1 MKKFY
6 ISILTLIII
15 SCNSS
20 GNSNITSL
28 IENGDLEELKKRKK
42 EYVDTMNTMQ
52 VELNEI
58 NDGIAFLDENEKLT
72 LVSNYE
78 IKEKVFN
85 SYMEAQ
91 ANLKTR
97 KNVLILPEFQGTLEK
112 IFVYEGQYVKKG
124 KLLAEINDS
133 GLKEQLDQLTI
144 QANFAKE
151 NFERTERLWNN
162 NIGSEIQFL
171 KSKTDFESSQKMV
184 EQMKDRLAKTKIY
197 APFDGEVDE
206 IISNQGSN
214 LIPGVSQIL
223 RLVNLD
229 KIYAEASV
237 SEKYI
242 SFIEEGTEAIVQ
254 VPLLGKEIKSQIIQT
269 GNFIN
274 PSNRTF
280 RVEVPV
286 ENIDK
291 KIKQNLDAKIKIN
304 IYSKDDAVVIP
315 LRIVREDASGENFVY
330 VMNEYA
336 SELGMN
342 NTSFNNASGLPDP
355 LNVTSAYDKYSKSKF
370 LNASGFKI
378 YSVSLDKNKS
388 SWLSAIK
395 QDKLSWSEHVCDYK
409 GWQSDAAVKYNIQR
423 IPSNFIID
431 ANGVIIAKN
440 LTGDMLHTE
449 LDKLVK
455 SF

>member
-20 GNSNITSL
+20 GSSNITSL

-133 GLKEQLDQLTI
+133 GLKEQLEQLTI

-254 VPLLGKEIKSQIIQT
+254 IPLLGKEIKSQIIQT

-286 ENIDK
+286 KNIDK

-304 IYSKDDAVVIP
+304 IYSKEDAVVIP

-330 VMNEYA
+330 VMNQDVKEGVYIT
-336 SELGMN
+336 SKTFISLGNKN
-342 NTSFNNASGLPDP
+342 NTDVEVTEGL
-355 LNVTSAYDKYSKSKF
+355 
-370 LNASGFKI
+370 KI
-378 YSVSLDKNKS
+378 
-388 SWLSAIK
+388 
-395 QDKLSWSEHVCDYK
+395 
-409 GWQSDAAVKYNIQR
+409 
-423 IPSNFIID
+423 
-431 ANGVIIAKN
+431 
-440 LTGDMLHTE
+440 GDMLVLE
-449 LDKLVK
+449 GASIVEDSQRVKLIN
-455 SF
+455 

>member
-15 SCNSS
+15 ISCNSS
-20 GNSNITSL
+20 GSSSITSL
-28 IENGDLEELKKRKK
+28 IDNGDLDGLKKRKK

-97 KNVLILPEFQGTLEK
+97 KNVLILPEFQGTLEQ
-112 IFVYEGQYVKKG
+112 IFVNEGQNVKKG

-133 GLKEQLDQLTI
+133 GLKEQLEQLTI

-286 ENIDK
+286 ENIDN

-304 IYSKDDAVVIP
+304 IYSKKDAVVIP
-315 LRIVREDASGENFVY
+315 LRIVREDASGRNFVY
-330 VMNEYA
+330 VMNQDVKEGVYVTA
-336 SELGMN
+336 KTFISLGNKN
-342 NTSFNNASGLPDP
+342 NTDVEVTEGL
-355 LNVTSAYDKYSKSKF
+355 
-370 LNASGFKI
+370 KI
-378 YSVSLDKNKS
+378 
-388 SWLSAIK
+388 
-395 QDKLSWSEHVCDYK
+395 
-409 GWQSDAAVKYNIQR
+409 
-423 IPSNFIID
+423 
-431 ANGVIIAKN
+431 
-440 LTGDMLHTE
+440 GDMIVLE
-449 LDKLVK
+449 GASIVEDSQRVKLIN
-455 SF
+455 

>member
-6 ISILTLIII
+6 ISILTLIVI

-20 GNSNITSL
+20 GNSNISTL
-28 IENGDLEELKKRKK
+28 IEGGDLEELKKRKK
-42 EYVDTMNTMQ
+42 EYVDAMNTMQ

-78 IKEKVFN
+78 IKEKIFN
-85 SYMEAQ
+85 SYIEAQ

-97 KNVLILPEFQGTLEK
+97 KNVLILPEFQGTLEQ
-112 IFVYEGQYVKKG
+112 IFVSEGQKVKKG

-133 GLKEQLDQLTI
+133 GLKEQLEQLTI

-151 NFERTERLWNN
+151 NFERTQRLWNN

-171 KSKTDFESSQKMV
+171 KSKTDFESSQKIV

-214 LIPGVSQIL
+214 LIPGVSPIL

-229 KIYAEASV
+229 VIYAEASV

-242 SFIEEGTEAIVQ
+242 SFIDKGTEAIVQ
-254 VPLLGKEIKSQIIQT
+254 IPLLGKEVTSQITQT

-286 ENIDK
+286 KNIDNR
-291 KIKQNLDAKIKIN
+291 IKQNLDAKIKIN
-304 IYSKDDAVVIP
+304 IYSQNDAVVIP
-315 LRIVREDASGENFVY
+315 LRIVREDASGNNFVY
-330 VMNEYA
+330 IMNADIKEGVYITTKTFIT
-336 SELGMN
+336 LGNKN
-342 NTSFNNASGLPDP
+342 NIDVEVTDGLQIGDI
-355 LNVTSAYDKYSKSKF
+355 LVLEGANIVEDSQR
-370 LNASGFKI
+370 
-378 YSVSLDKNKS
+378 V
-388 SWLSAIK
+388 
-395 QDKLSWSEHVCDYK
+395 KLI
-409 GWQSDAAVKYNIQR
+409 N
-423 IPSNFIID
+423 
-431 ANGVIIAKN
+431 
-440 LTGDMLHTE
+440 
-449 LDKLVK
+449 
-455 SF
+455 

>member
-6 ISILTLIII
+6 ISILVLLII

-20 GNSNITSL
+20 GSSNITSL
-28 IENGDLEELKKRKK
+28 IENGDIEELKKRKK

-72 LVSNYE
+72 LVSSYE

-85 SYMEAQ
+85 SYIEAQ

-97 KNVLILPEFQGTLEK
+97 KNILILPEFQGTLEQ
-112 IFVYEGQYVKKG
+112 IFVNEGQYVKKG
-124 KLLAEINDS
+124 RLLAEINDS
-133 GLKEQLDQLTI
+133 GLKEQLEQLTI

-184 EQMKDRLAKTKIY
+184 EQMKDRLAKTKVY

-254 VPLLGKEIKSQIIQT
+254 IPLLGKEIKSQIIQT

-330 VMNEYA
+330 LMNQDVKEGVYIT
-336 SELGMN
+336 SKTFISLGNKN
-342 NTSFNNASGLPDP
+342 NTDVEVTEGL
-355 LNVTSAYDKYSKSKF
+355 
-370 LNASGFKI
+370 KI
-378 YSVSLDKNKS
+378 
-388 SWLSAIK
+388 
-395 QDKLSWSEHVCDYK
+395 
-409 GWQSDAAVKYNIQR
+409 
-423 IPSNFIID
+423 
-431 ANGVIIAKN
+431 
-440 LTGDMLHTE
+440 GDMLVLE
-449 LDKLVK
+449 GASIVEDSQRVKLIN
-455 SF
+455 

>member
-1 MKKFY
+1 MKKLY

-20 GNSNITSL
+20 GSSNITSL

-133 GLKEQLDQLTI
+133 GLKEQLEQLTI

-254 VPLLGKEIKSQIIQT
+254 IPLLGKEIKSQIIQT

-304 IYSKDDAVVIP
+304 IYSKEDAVVIP
-315 LRIVREDASGENFVY
+315 LRIVREDASGKNFVY
-330 VMNEYA
+330 VMNQDVKEGVYIT
-336 SELGMN
+336 SKTFISLGNKN
-342 NTSFNNASGLPDP
+342 NTDVEVTEGLKIGDILVLEGASIVEDSQR
-355 LNVTSAYDKYSKSKF
+355 V
-370 LNASGFKI
+370 
-378 YSVSLDKNKS
+378 
-388 SWLSAIK
+388 
-395 QDKLSWSEHVCDYK
+395 KLI
-409 GWQSDAAVKYNIQR
+409 N
-423 IPSNFIID
+423 
-431 ANGVIIAKN
+431 
-440 LTGDMLHTE
+440 
-449 LDKLVK
+449 
-455 SF
+455 

>member
-20 GNSNITSL
+20 GSSNITSL

-97 KNVLILPEFQGTLEK
+97 KNVLILPEFQGTLEQ
-112 IFVYEGQYVKKG
+112 IFVYEGQYVQKG

-133 GLKEQLDQLTI
+133 GLKEQLEQLTI
-144 QANFAKE
+144 QASFAKE

-184 EQMKDRLAKTKIY
+184 EQMKNKLAKTKIY

-286 ENIDK
+286 ENIDN

-304 IYSKDDAVVIP
+304 IYSKKDAVVIP
-315 LRIVREDASGENFVY
+315 LRIVREDASGRNFVY
-330 VMNEYA
+330 VMNQDIKEGVYVTTKTFI
-336 SELGMN
+336 SLGNKN
-342 NTSFNNASGLPDP
+342 NTDVEVTEGL
-355 LNVTSAYDKYSKSKF
+355 
-370 LNASGFKI
+370 KI
-378 YSVSLDKNKS
+378 
-388 SWLSAIK
+388 
-395 QDKLSWSEHVCDYK
+395 
-409 GWQSDAAVKYNIQR
+409 
-423 IPSNFIID
+423 
-431 ANGVIIAKN
+431 
-440 LTGDMLHTE
+440 GDMLVLE
-449 LDKLVK
+449 GASIVEDSQRVKLIN
-455 SF
+455 

>member
-1 MKKFY
+1 MNKLY

-20 GNSNITSL
+20 GNSDIDTL
-28 IENGDLEELKKRKK
+28 IENGNLEELKKRKK
-42 EYVDTMNTMQ
+42 EYVGVMNSMQ

-58 NDGIAFLDENEKLT
+58 NNGISFLDENEKLT
-72 LVSNYE
+72 LVSSFE
-78 IKEKVFN
+78 IKEKIFN
-85 SYMEAQ
+85 SYIEAQ

-97 KNVLILPEFQGTLEK
+97 KNVLILPEFQGTLEQ
-112 IFVYEGQYVKKG
+112 IFVSEGQKVKKG
-124 KLLAEINDS
+124 QLLAEINDS
-133 GLKEQLDQLTI
+133 GLKEQVDQLII

-162 NIGSEIQFL
+162 SIGSEIQFL
-171 KSKTDFESSQKMV
+171 KSKSDFESSQKMV

-197 APFDGEVDE
+197 APFEGEIDE

-242 SFIEEGTEAIVQ
+242 ANIDKGTKVVVQ
-254 VPLLGKEIKSQIIQT
+254 IPLLGREIVSEIIQT

-286 ENIDK
+286 ENIDN

-304 IYSKDDAVVIP
+304 IYSKPDAVVIP
-315 LRIVREDASGENFVY
+315 LRIIREDASGKNFVY
-330 VMNEYA
+330 VMSEDIKDGVYITSKTFISLGNKNSNEVEVTDGLKIGD
-336 SELGMN
+336 ELVLEGAN
-342 NTSFNNASGLPDP
+342 IVEDSQR
-355 LNVTSAYDKYSKSKF
+355 V
-370 LNASGFKI
+370 KI
-378 YSVSLDKNKS
+378 IN
-388 SWLSAIK
+388 
-395 QDKLSWSEHVCDYK
+395 
-409 GWQSDAAVKYNIQR
+409 
-423 IPSNFIID
+423 
-431 ANGVIIAKN
+431 
-440 LTGDMLHTE
+440 
-449 LDKLVK
+449 
-455 SF
+455 

>member
-1 MKKFY
+1 MKKLY

-20 GNSNITSL
+20 GSSNITSL

-254 VPLLGKEIKSQIIQT
+254 IPLLGKEIKSQIIQT

-330 VMNEYA
+330 VMNQDVKEGVYIT
-336 SELGMN
+336 SKTFISLGNKN
-342 NTSFNNASGLPDP
+342 NTDVEVTEGL
-355 LNVTSAYDKYSKSKF
+355 
-370 LNASGFKI
+370 KI
-378 YSVSLDKNKS
+378 
-388 SWLSAIK
+388 
-395 QDKLSWSEHVCDYK
+395 
-409 GWQSDAAVKYNIQR
+409 
-423 IPSNFIID
+423 
-431 ANGVIIAKN
+431 
-440 LTGDMLHTE
+440 GDMLVLE
-449 LDKLVK
+449 GASIVEDSQRVKLIN
-455 SF
+455 

>member
-1 MKKFY
+1 MNKLY

-20 GNSNITSL
+20 RNLDIDTL
-28 IENGDLEELKKRKK
+28 IENGNLEELKKRKK
-42 EYVDTMNTMQ
+42 EYVGVMNSMQ

-58 NDGIAFLDENEKLT
+58 NNGISFLDESEKLT
-72 LVSNYE
+72 LVSSFE
-78 IKEKVFN
+78 IKAKIFN
-85 SYMEAQ
+85 SYIEAQ

-97 KNVLILPEFQGTLEK
+97 KNVLILPEFQGTLEQ
-112 IFVYEGQYVKKG
+112 IFVSEGQKVKKG
-124 KLLAEINDS
+124 QLLAEINDS
-133 GLKEQLDQLTI
+133 GLKEQVDQLII

-162 NIGSEIQFL
+162 NIGSEIQYL
-171 KSKTDFESSQKMV
+171 KSKTDFESGQKMV
-184 EQMKDRLAKTKIY
+184 EQMKDRLSKTMIY
-197 APFDGEVDE
+197 APFEGEIDE

-242 SFIEEGTEAIVQ
+242 AYIDKGTNAIVK
-254 VPLLGKEIKSQIIQT
+254 VPLLGREIVSEIIQT

-286 ENIDK
+286 ENIDN

-304 IYSKDDAVVIP
+304 IYSKQDAVVIP
-315 LRIVREDASGENFVY
+315 LRIVREDASGKNFVY
-330 VMNEYA
+330 VM
-336 SELGMN
+336 SEDIKEGVYITSKTFISLGN
-342 NTSFNNASGLPDP
+342 KNSTEVEVIDGL
-355 LNVTSAYDKYSKSKF
+355 
-370 LNASGFKI
+370 KI
-378 YSVSLDKNKS
+378 
-388 SWLSAIK
+388 
-395 QDKLSWSEHVCDYK
+395 
-409 GWQSDAAVKYNIQR
+409 GDALVLEGANIVEDSQRVK
-423 IPSNFIID
+423 II
-431 ANGVIIAKN
+431 N
-440 LTGDMLHTE
+440 
-449 LDKLVK
+449 
-455 SF
+455 

>member
-1 MKKFY
+1 MKKLY

-20 GNSNITSL
+20 GSSNITSL

-124 KLLAEINDS
+124 KLLAEINDA
-133 GLKEQLDQLTI
+133 GLKEQLEQLTI

-254 VPLLGKEIKSQIIQT
+254 IPLLGKEIKSQIIQT

-304 IYSKDDAVVIP
+304 IYSKEDAVVIP
-315 LRIVREDASGENFVY
+315 LRIVREDASGKNFVY
-330 VMNEYA
+330 VMNQDVKEGVYIT
-336 SELGMN
+336 SKTFISLGNKN
-342 NTSFNNASGLPDP
+342 NTDVEVTEGL
-355 LNVTSAYDKYSKSKF
+355 
-370 LNASGFKI
+370 KI
-378 YSVSLDKNKS
+378 
-388 SWLSAIK
+388 
-395 QDKLSWSEHVCDYK
+395 
-409 GWQSDAAVKYNIQR
+409 
-423 IPSNFIID
+423 
-431 ANGVIIAKN
+431 
-440 LTGDMLHTE
+440 GDMLVLE
-449 LDKLVK
+449 GASIVEDSQRVKLIN
-455 SF
+455 

>member
-20 GNSNITSL
+20 GNSNITTL

-72 LVSNYE
+72 LISNYE
-78 IKEKVFN
+78 IKETVFN

-133 GLKEQLDQLTI
+133 GLKEQLEQLTI

-254 VPLLGKEIKSQIIQT
+254 IPLLGKEIKSEIVQT

-304 IYSKDDAVVIP
+304 IYSKQDAVVIP
-315 LRIVREDASGENFVY
+315 LRIVREDASGKNFVY
-330 VMNEYA
+330 VMNQDVKEGVYIT
-336 SELGMN
+336 SKTFISLGNKN
-342 NTSFNNASGLPDP
+342 NTDVEVTEGL
-355 LNVTSAYDKYSKSKF
+355 
-370 LNASGFKI
+370 KI
-378 YSVSLDKNKS
+378 
-388 SWLSAIK
+388 
-395 QDKLSWSEHVCDYK
+395 
-409 GWQSDAAVKYNIQR
+409 
-423 IPSNFIID
+423 
-431 ANGVIIAKN
+431 
-440 LTGDMLHTE
+440 GDMLVLE
-449 LDKLVK
+449 GASIVEDSQRVKLIN
-455 SF
+455 

>member
-20 GNSNITSL
+20 GSSSITSL
-28 IENGDLEELKKRKK
+28 IDNGDLDGLKKRKK
-42 EYVDTMNTMQ
+42 EYVDNMNTMQ

-97 KNVLILPEFQGTLEK
+97 KNVLILPEFQGTLEQ
-112 IFVYEGQYVKKG
+112 IFVNEGQNVKKG

-133 GLKEQLDQLTI
+133 GLKEQLEQLTI

-151 NFERTERLWNN
+151 SFERTERLWNN

-184 EQMKDRLAKTKIY
+184 EQMKDRLSKTKIY

-286 ENIDK
+286 ENIDN

-304 IYSKDDAVVIP
+304 IYSKKDAVVIP
-315 LRIVREDASGENFVY
+315 LRIVREDASGRNFVY
-330 VMNEYA
+330 VMNQDVKEGVYVTTKTFI
-336 SELGMN
+336 SLGNKN
-342 NTSFNNASGLPDP
+342 NTDVEVTEGL
-355 LNVTSAYDKYSKSKF
+355 
-370 LNASGFKI
+370 KI
-378 YSVSLDKNKS
+378 
-388 SWLSAIK
+388 
-395 QDKLSWSEHVCDYK
+395 
-409 GWQSDAAVKYNIQR
+409 
-423 IPSNFIID
+423 
-431 ANGVIIAKN
+431 
-440 LTGDMLHTE
+440 GDMLVLE
-449 LDKLVK
+449 GASIVEDSQRVKLIN
-455 SF
+455 

>member
-6 ISILTLIII
+6 ISIITLIII

-20 GNSNITSL
+20 GNSTINTL
-28 IENGDLEELKKRKK
+28 IEDGDLDGLKKRKK

-52 VELNEI
+52 VELNKI

-72 LVSNYE
+72 IVTKYE
-78 IKEKVFN
+78 IKEKMFN
-85 SYMEAQ
+85 SYIEAQ

-97 KNVLILPEFQGTLEK
+97 KNVLILPEFQGTLEQ
-112 IFVYEGQYVKKG
+112 IFVSEGQKVKKG
-124 KLLAEINDS
+124 QLLAEINDS
-133 GLKEQLDQLTI
+133 GLKEQVDQLII

-162 NIGSEIQFL
+162 SIGSEIQFL
-171 KSKTDFESSQKMV
+171 KSKSDFESSQKMV

-197 APFDGEVDE
+197 APFEGEVDE

-229 KIYAEASV
+229 EIYAEASV

-242 SFIEEGTEAIVQ
+242 ANIDKGTKVVVQ
-254 VPLLGKEIKSQIIQT
+254 IPLLGREIVSEIIQT

-286 ENIDK
+286 KNIDN

-304 IYSKDDAVVIP
+304 IYSKPDAVVIP
-315 LRIVREDASGENFVY
+315 LRIIREDATGKNFVY
-330 VMNEYA
+330 VMSEDIKDGVYITSKTFISLGNKNSNEVEVTVGLKIGD
-336 SELGMN
+336 ELVLEGAN
-342 NTSFNNASGLPDP
+342 IVEDSQR
-355 LNVTSAYDKYSKSKF
+355 V
-370 LNASGFKI
+370 KI
-378 YSVSLDKNKS
+378 IN
-388 SWLSAIK
+388 
-395 QDKLSWSEHVCDYK
+395 
-409 GWQSDAAVKYNIQR
+409 
-423 IPSNFIID
+423 
-431 ANGVIIAKN
+431 
-440 LTGDMLHTE
+440 
-449 LDKLVK
+449 
-455 SF
+455 